1 MIIWKTYH
9 AEIKALMDKNLSSS
23 AIAVVLAKLHQN
35 ENLNKPRQIR
45 RQMAIIRDG
54 ETPKEIMKPA
64 TSARILVFDIETAP
78 FKSFVWS
85 FWKQNVGQNQVIS
98 DWFCLTWAA
107 KWLFEEEVMSDKLT
121 EDEVLNEDDERI
133 VRSFWKL
140 LDEADIVI
148 AHNANG
154 FDIPKLNTKFLQYGL
169 HPPSPYEVI
178 DTLLHL
184 RKKFKFGSN
193 RLNYVNAVLGLDVK
207 QDTGGFELWSTCME
221 GNVASLE
228 KMEKYNV
235 QDVKILEDLYL
246 KMRSWIQPHPNIGLH
261 VDEDIKACP
270 SCGHHH
276 LEPCGTYNTYANSY
290 AALRCTN
297 CGSISR
303 ERRNNVSKQKK
314 QNLVISTPR

>member
-1 MIIWKTYH
+1 MINWKDYH
-9 AEIKALMDKNLSSS
+9 DEISNLMNKNLSSS
-23 AIAVVLAKLHQN
+23 SIATVLAKIHQN
-35 ENLNKPRQIR
+35 PDLDKPRQVR
-45 RQMAIIRDG
+45 RQMALLRG
-54 ETPKEIMKPA
+54 EIESVVKPIPKHKA
-64 TSARILVFDIETAP
+64 KILIFDIETAP
-78 FKSFVWS
+78 FRTYVWS

-107 KWLFEEEVMSDKLT
+107 KWLFEDNVMSARLT
-121 EDEVLNEDDERI
+121 EEEVLNEDDERI
-133 VRSFWKL
+133 VKEFWKL

-184 RKKFKFGSN
+184 RKRFKFGSN
-193 RLNYVNAVLGLDVK
+193 RLNYVNMVLGLDVK
-207 QDTGGFELWSTCME
+207 QDTGGFDLWSSCLG
-221 GNVASLE
+221 GNVDSLK
-228 KMEKYNV
+228 KMESYNI

-246 KMRSWIQPHPNIGLH
+246 KMRSWIQPHPNIGLY
-261 VDEDIKACP
+261 VDENIKACP

-276 LEPCGTYNTYANSY
+276 LEPCGTYSTYANSY
-290 AALRCTN
+290 EALRCTS

-303 ERRNNVSKQKK
+303 ERRNNVSKEKK